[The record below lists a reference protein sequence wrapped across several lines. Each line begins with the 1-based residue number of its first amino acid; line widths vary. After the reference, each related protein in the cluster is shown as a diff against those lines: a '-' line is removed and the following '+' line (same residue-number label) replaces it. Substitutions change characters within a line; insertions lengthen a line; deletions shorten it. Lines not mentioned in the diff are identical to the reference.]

1 MKKNSA
7 PPETRPGDF
16 PGRPARGGKPRLRAA
31 SKGKHG
37 RKITPDCEFIQ
48 CLTEIY
54 LPGSEGYWQECPVL
68 CRVVGICLEAV
79 GAVGLVG
86 WGVVPSLSQEG
97 GQDEIDAEPGVEEM
111 CEVADLAGVV
121 VSEEPPLAGGF
132 PEPGGPGV
140 LLAIDLVQG
149 AVLPPCGEGGSQD
162 GCLGE
167 DFP

>member
-1 MKKNSA
+1 MKK
-7 PPETRPGDF
+7 TVRRR
-16 PGRPARGGKPRLRAA
+16 RPAPAISRGGRRGGGKPRLRAA

-54 LPGSEGYWQECPVL
+54 LPGSEGHWQECPVL
-68 CRVVGICLEAV
+68 SRVVGICLEAV

-140 LLAIDLVQG
+140 LLAIDLV
-149 AVLPPCGEGGSQD
+149 
-162 GCLGE
+162 
-167 DFP
+167 